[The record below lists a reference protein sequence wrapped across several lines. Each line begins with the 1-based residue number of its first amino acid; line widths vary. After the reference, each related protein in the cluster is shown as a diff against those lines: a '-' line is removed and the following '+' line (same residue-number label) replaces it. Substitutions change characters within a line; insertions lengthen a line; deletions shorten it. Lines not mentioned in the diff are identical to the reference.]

1 MSVLVIVEM
10 FNALN
15 ALSENC
21 SLLALPPWSNMW
33 LLAAIAVS
41 GGWLVGGW
49 VGTGVWRMLA
59 GTQLGSLA
67 GCPGGL
73 LAARTIALLSR
84 THRPQCTS

>member
-41 GGWLVGGW
+41 GGWGGGW
-49 VGTGVWRMLA
+49 AQGFGACWQA
-59 GTQLGSLA
+59 HSLA
-67 GCPGGL
+67 GRQAGSK
-73 LAARTIALLSR
+73 TS
-84 THRPQCTS
+84 CTA